1 MISRTNCTSQ
11 HPPPGEMVNS
21 ATQSSQ
27 CSPCGRAGP
36 PSPTMPSAFETS
48 LLGLYL
54 ACLCQMPVAGT
65 SSLEMPLVRCHQLPA
80 ARSAMHLAAHHAQP
94 QYQQLSFPVGNACQ
108 AICCSNSR
116 SKINPKC
123 QSLPAAKWPRWQ
135 RHRGPPVA
143 SEACQP
149 WPLKSYRPLGLTA
162 WPHLVVMLHA
172 NVAAPPTISELQI
185 PDSPIARQPV
195 SPHPAHSPRN
205 QAVRTAVQLSP
216 GSIFSAG
223 TSMMSRVW
231 ICTTRSTIFSAGT
244 SRMSRVWICTTRS
257 TIFSA
262 GTSRMSHV
270 WLCTQSSQLTHQ

>member
-11 HPPPGEMVNS
+11 HPPLGKGS
-21 ATQSSQ
+21 TQPLNHLNVVLVDVLGHHLQQ
-27 CSPCGRAGP
+27 C
-36 PSPTMPSAFETS
+36 
-48 LLGLYL
+48 LLHLRHHSWDCPWP
-54 ACLCQMPVAGT
+54 CLCQMPVAGT

-185 PDSPIARQPV
+185 PDSPIARQPI

-216 GSIFSAG
+216 GTIFSAG

-244 SRMSRVWICTTRS
+244 SRMSRV
-257 TIFSA
+257 
-262 GTSRMSHV
+262 
-270 WLCTQSSQLTHQ
+270 

>member
-11 HPPPGEMVNS
+11 HPPPGERVNS

-36 PSPTMPSAFETS
+36 PSPTMPSA
-48 LLGLYL
+48 LLGHHLQQCL
-54 ACLCQMPVAGT
+54 LHLRHHSWDCPWPCLCQMPVAGT

-162 WPHLVVMLHA
+162 GHILL
-172 NVAAPPTISELQI
+172 
-185 PDSPIARQPV
+185 
-195 SPHPAHSPRN
+195 
-205 QAVRTAVQLSP
+205 
-216 GSIFSAG
+216 
-223 TSMMSRVW
+223 
-231 ICTTRSTIFSAGT
+231 
-244 SRMSRVWICTTRS
+244 
-257 TIFSA
+257 
-262 GTSRMSHV
+262 
-270 WLCTQSSQLTHQ
+270 